1 MIERI
6 LVAVDDSGRAPAV
19 LARGAEVAR
28 ATGAAVR
35 LFHAVAIPPEFP
47 PAAATSAGD
56 PLPAHMR
63 KLAADRLTA
72 MVASIGDVPCEI
84 LVGESHRAWRAIL
97 DAAADYDADLVVI
110 GSHGY
115 ELLDRVLGTTA
126 AKVVNEA
133 KRDVLVV
140 HPRGAQA

>member
-6 LVAVDDSGRAPAV
+6 LIAVDDSGRAPAV
-19 LARGAEVAR
+19 LAHGAEVAR